1 MASLT
6 LLRRFNR
13 RPFLR
18 PPAAAYLLSTSSTP
32 HSSTFRASEPPLSRV
47 DVLEKLKLQSNDW
60 KTALDYFKSVST
72 EQGFRHTTETL
83 NCMVDILGKFFE
95 FDLSWKLIEGMSKS
109 GYLMPDHTTFRVLF
123 KRYIS
128 ARLVEEAFL
137 AYERSGEFNLKDETC
152 YSYLVDALC
161 EYKHV
166 EDAEEFVFG
175 KKKTSNNDVIAVA
188 MASSTKIHNMIL
200 RGWYKKKW
208 WGKCKEFWE
217 KMDRKGV
224 NKDLHSYSIYM
235 DIMCKSGKPYRAVK
249 LFKEMKGKRIQLD
262 VVAYNT
268 AILAMGLSKGVDS
281 ATSVYR
287 EMREMGCPPNVVTC
301 NTVIKLLCENS
312 RMEEAYEMLDKMG
325 KEGIHPD
332 EMTYRCFYRSL
343 GDPKEILQLF
353 DRMLQDGVEPT
364 MNTFVMLIKKF
375 GRWGFLRPA
384 NIVWSKM
391 LELGYSPDE
400 SAYNAWIDA
409 LIDKGDKDLL
419 DLARKYD
426 QEMQE
431 KGLSAKPR
439 KEFRNKEFLEG

>member
-18 PPAAAYLLSTSSTP
+18 PPAAAYPLSTTSTP

-95 FDLSWKLIEGMSKS
+95 FDLSW
-109 GYLMPDHTTFRVLF
+109 
-123 KRYIS
+123 
-128 ARLVEEAFL
+128 
-137 AYERSGEFNLKDETC
+137 EFNLKDETC

-175 KKKTSNNDVIAVA
+175 KKKPIA

-217 KMDRKGV
+217 KMNRKGV

-268 AILAMGLSKGVDS
+268 AILAMGLSKCVDS

-353 DRMLQDGVEPT
+353 DRMLRDGVEPT